1 MAKMDLQDAY
11 LSVPI
16 APEFY
21 RFLRFSWNDKQYE
34 LKILPFGLSSA
45 PRLFTK
51 LMRPVIGILRGMGL
65 RLVVYLDNI
74 LFMNVSEEGLRNDVH
89 AALSLFLIPWA
100 LL

>member
-1 MAKMDLQDAY
+1 
-11 LSVPI
+11 
-16 APEFY
+16 
-21 RFLRFSWNDKQYE
+21 
-34 LKILPFGLSSA
+34 
-45 PRLFTK
+45 
-51 LMRPVIGILRGMGL
+51 MRPVIGILRGMGL